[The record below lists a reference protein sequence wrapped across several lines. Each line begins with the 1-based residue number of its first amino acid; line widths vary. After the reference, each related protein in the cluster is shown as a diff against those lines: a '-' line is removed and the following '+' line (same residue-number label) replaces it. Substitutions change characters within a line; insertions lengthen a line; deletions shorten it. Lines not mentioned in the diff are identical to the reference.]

1 MSKSIYDEALDDLS
15 ILVKQANARK
25 LSNDIVASRWGV
37 ERITKIIEQ
46 AQKQE
51 IELKQLQQD
60 ILIIISSFS
69 KRKIILNPFDNVEL
83 EAFKRIDALAIKLG
97 FKRKLENE

>member
-1 MSKSIYDEALDDLS
+1 MSKSIYDEALEIIDNNTFELGKGLDVLKPTYRETV
-15 ILVKQANARK
+15 VKA
-25 LSNDIVASRWGV
+25 
-37 ERITKIIEQ
+37 IEQ

-51 IELKQLQQD
+51 TELKQLQQD
-60 ILIIISSFS
+60 ILIIISSLS

-97 FKRKLENE
+97 FKRELEK